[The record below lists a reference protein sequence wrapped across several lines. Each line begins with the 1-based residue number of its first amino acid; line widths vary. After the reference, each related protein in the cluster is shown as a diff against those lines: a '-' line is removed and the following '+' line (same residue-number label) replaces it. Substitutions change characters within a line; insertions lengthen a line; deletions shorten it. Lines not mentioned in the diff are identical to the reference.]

1 MNNKVIIA
9 FSTCPDLA
17 EGRALADRLVGRG
30 LAACVNL
37 IPQLTSVYRWQG
49 RVQSDDE
56 CLLVIKTTEDSVAA
70 VRDCILQH
78 HSYELPEM
86 VAVPVCDGLPAYLQW
101 VVDQCARR
109 T

>member
-1 MNNKVIIA
+1 MNSKVIIA

-17 EGRALADRLVGRG
+17 EGRALADRLVDQA

-37 IPQLTSVYRWQG
+37 MPQMTSVYRWQG
-49 RVQSDDE
+49 QIQSADE
-56 CLLVIKTTEDSVAA
+56 CLLVIKTTEDSMPA
-70 VRDCILQH
+70 VRDCIVQH
-78 HSYELPEM
+78 HSYELPEV

-101 VVDQCARR
+101 VADQCAPR